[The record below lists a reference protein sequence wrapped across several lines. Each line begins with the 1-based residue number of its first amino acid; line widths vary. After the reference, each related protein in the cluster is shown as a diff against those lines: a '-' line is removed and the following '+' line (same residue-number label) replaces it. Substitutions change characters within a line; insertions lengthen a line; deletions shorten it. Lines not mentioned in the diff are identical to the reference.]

1 MLMETKISLGQ
12 TPTCWSPTHSTPL
25 GGREQDHFSYQH
37 QCLCPANGE
46 KVAQEASPVPTE

>member
-12 TPTCWSPTHSTPL
+12 IPTCWSPTHSTLL
-25 GGREQDHFSYQH
+25 GGREQDHFSYQRR
-37 QCLCPANGE
+37 CLCPANGE